1 MYDTNKTQISLGVL
15 IEVNEA
21 LRQYR
26 DSFVLAGGWAP
37 HFITKGYF
45 DHCGSIDIDLVL
57 KLNILGRYES
67 ILSI

>member
-1 MYDTNKTQISLGVL
+1 MYDTNRTQVSLGVL

-21 LRQYR
+21 LRQYS

-37 HFITKGYF
+37 YFLTQGYF

-57 KLNILGRYES
+57 KPKILRRY
-67 ILSI
+67 